1 MKFTLAYAAAAA
13 AVHLSHTTPK
23 MSEHQRVMAKLSV
36 KEDLPFELS
45 ENGDC
50 ATAQLI
56 IWASLYLL
64 DTDDTLGVSAA
75 EIDGG
80 VAELLSVTEEEVEW
94 AYNALAGMD
103 GDASSVSEEDGEA
116 ACVYLLENGYFN

>member
-75 EIDGG
+75 EIDAG